1 MMSIEG
7 PANAS
12 PGDPPP
18 APAWGFSGQ
27 VVTSVRTR
35 DQAEATIRFFG
46 FIRDVILDSPRR
58 GTTTAAARPSITP
71 EDSRQWAAGEFSGDA
86 KANAIMRALRVIALD
101 ADGRADTLLALD
113 AHTAYLRG
121 RFRLP
126 EPV

>member
-1 MMSIEG
+1 MMSTEG
-7 PANAS
+7 PTNAS

-18 APAWGFSGQ
+18 AASWGFSGQ

-46 FIRDVILDSPRR
+46 FIRDVIVESPRR
-58 GTTTAAARPSITP
+58 GRTPAAALPSVTP
-71 EDSRQWAAGEFSGDA
+71 EDSRRWAAGEFSGDA
-86 KANAIMRALRVIALD
+86 KANAIMRALKVIALD
-101 ADGRADTLLALD
+101 PDSRADTLLALD

-126 EPV
+126 ESV